1 MIEITSAADVD
12 HIVAPWHFR
21 YLMNFRWL
29 TMGGTRHTFSFVLI
43 FVIALL
49 AGCRY
54 PAQRTVSGNV
64 KGDLSDDSLIT
75 LSAPEVILPT
85 FDSSLALYK
94 GLYKQASVVAFYQ
107 YRDNRPAWINAQLQ
121 AGTPLADSMASF
133 IANIRYYGLL
143 PDNYHANE
151 LFLTMDTPASAEY
164 LLRRDILLTDA
175 FLSLAHDLQFGR
187 IKKSDA
193 EGDSLHVILLLDLI
207 DDGGLQKNL
216 QSLEPRAD
224 GYHALKQKLN
234 FLLDSIDAPQ
244 RATLLQGITIDSIAV
259 HKKVRAIEINM
270 ERWKWENRDFG
281 DRYIIVNIPSFFAR
295 VVENDTVVLESKV
308 IVGTV
313 QNPTPQ
319 LTGVIERFITYPY
332 WHVPRKIAVNELLPL
347 IRQDVAYL
355 QRHNFDVLDLK
366 GRLLDADSVT
376 WQSFTSN
383 YFPVLLRQR
392 EGPENSLGILKFV
405 FDNRF
410 AVFLH
415 DTNAPGLFRNS
426 SRAFSHGC
434 IRMEQARRFAH
445 YLLTGD
451 PDLKSP
457 TLEKYLRQATRHY
470 IDIPAPMPIYV
481 RYFTAEVRNE
491 TLYVYKD
498 LYKKDRP
505 VIDQIYP
512 RQARYDY

>member
-1 MIEITSAADVD
+1 
-12 HIVAPWHFR
+12 
-21 YLMNFRWL
+21 
-29 TMGGTRHTFSFVLI
+29 MGGARHTFSCVLI
-43 FVIALL
+43 FAIALL
-49 AGCRY
+49 VGCRY
-54 PAQRTVSGNV
+54 PTQRTIHGNL

-75 LSAPEVILPT
+75 LSAREVILPT
-85 FDSSLALYK
+85 FDSSLALFK
-94 GLYKQASVVAFYQ
+94 GLHKEASVLRFYQ
-107 YRDNRPAWINAQLQ
+107 YRDNRPVWIEARLQ

-143 PDNYHANE
+143 PDNYHAHE
-151 LFLTMDTPASAEY
+151 LVVTRDTRASTEY

-187 IKKSDA
+187 MKKGDA

-207 DDGGLQKNL
+207 KVGGLRKHF

-244 RATLLQGITIDSIAV
+244 RAMLLQGMMIDSIAL
-259 HKKVRAIEINM
+259 HRKVKAIEINM

-295 VVENDTVVLESKV
+295 VVENDTVVLASKV

-313 QNPTPQ
+313 QNQTPQ
-319 LTGVIERFITYPY
+319 LTSVIECFITYPY

-347 IRQDVAYL
+347 IRRDIAYL

-366 GRLLDADSVT
+366 GRLLNPDSVN
-376 WQSFTSN
+376 WQRFTSN

-481 RYFTAEVRNE
+481 RYFTAEVRNGS
-491 TLYVYKD
+491 LYLYKD

-505 VIDQIYP
+505 VSDHMYP
-512 RQARYDY
+512 RQSRYYY